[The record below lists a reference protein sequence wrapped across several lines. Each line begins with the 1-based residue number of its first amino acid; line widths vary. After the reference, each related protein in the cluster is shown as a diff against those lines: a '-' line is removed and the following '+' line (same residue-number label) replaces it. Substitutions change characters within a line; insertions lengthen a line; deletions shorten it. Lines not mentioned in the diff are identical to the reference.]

1 MKDPRNNVV
10 APIIQPL
17 FDCSRFPL
25 GGEGGGS
32 RESRGTLEDVA
43 EKTASEAAPAQT
55 DAAESAA
62 TSDNAPA
69 ENAPEVA
76 PAEHAAESVEP
87 ADQMVAE
94 AGPESGATAQAEA
107 APESGAKPAGTSVT
121 NMCFGVFNHN

>member
-1 MKDPRNNVV
+1 MTGAKLKRTYVKDPRNNVV

-76 PAEHAAESVEP
+76 PAEHAAE
-87 ADQMVAE
+87 

-121 NMCFGVFNHN
+121 NMFFFGVFNHN